1 MTSDQ
6 LDDQPGD
13 QSHSSGP
20 AGGHYD
26 LLVLGTGSGNTI
38 VDDRFADRRVGIVE
52 RTEFGGTCLNRGC
65 IPSKMYVVTADHAC
79 DAAQGPRFGVHTRYD
94 GVDWPAVRDRIFSR
108 IDPQARGG
116 REYREGLPNVDV
128 LAGTA
133 RFTGPRELVVE
144 TDDGPVAVSA
154 DQVVLAVGGRPVVP
168 DIDGLD
174 EATRAGLVHT
184 SDTIMR
190 IDALP
195 RRLGV
200 IGGGY
205 VGSEFANVF
214 ASLGTE
220 VVQADG
226 QDLLLSTQ
234 DGEVARRFTEISGER
249 WDLRLGA
256 ELERVERTDDG
267 VRLHLGEQGTAEVDL
282 LLLAVG
288 RRPNS
293 DLLDLE
299 GTGIEVDD
307 DGRVVVDE
315 YQRTTADGV
324 WALGDICTRHPLK
337 HVANHEARIVQHN
350 LLHPEDLRA
359 ADHRFV
365 PQAVFSV
372 PQVAAVG
379 LTEEQAR
386 DQGLDLAVFTQ
397 DYADVAHGWAL
408 EEDDAGHLVKLL
420 ADRATGR
427 LVGAHLL
434 GPQASVLVQPLIQAM
449 SFDQPVRGLARGQ
462 YWIHPALSEVV
473 ENALLGVEAE
483 LDA

>member
-1 MTSDQ
+1 MSTQHDAG
-6 LDDQPGD
+6 DQPVR
-13 QSHSSGP
+13 
-20 AGGHYD
+20 HYD
-26 LLVLGTGSGNTI
+26 LLVLGTGSGNTV
-38 VDDRFADRRVGIVE
+38 VDDRFDDWSVGIVE

-65 IPSKMYVVTADHAC
+65 IPSKMLVVTADHAC
-79 DAAQGPRFGVHTRYD
+79 DAAQGRRFGVHTRFD
-94 GVDWPAVRDRIFSR
+94 GVDWPAVRDRVFGR
-108 IDPQARGG
+108 IDPQAQGG
-116 REYREGLPNVDV
+116 REYREGLANVEV
-128 LAGTA
+128 HAGTA
-133 RFTGPRELVVE
+133 HFTGERRLVVE
-144 TDDGPVAVSA
+144 TEQGEVHVSA

-168 DIDGLD
+168 DIEGLE
-174 EATRAGLVHT
+174 EASAAGLVHT

-200 IGGGY
+200 VGGGY
-205 VGSEFANVF
+205 VGSEFANIF

-220 VVQADG
+220 VVQVDG

-234 DGEVARRFTEISGER
+234 DADVARRFTEISGER

-256 ELERVERTDDG
+256 ELERVELTGDG
-267 VRLHLGEQGTAEVDL
+267 LRLHLGEQGTADVDL

-293 DLLDLE
+293 DLLSLD

-307 DGRVVVDE
+307 AGRVVVDE
-315 YQRTTADGV
+315 YQRTTAQGV
-324 WALGDICTRHPLK
+324 WALGDISTHHPLK

-350 LLHPEDLRA
+350 LLHPDDLKA

-379 LTEEQAR
+379 LTEAQAR
-386 DQGLDLAVFTQ
+386 EQGLDVAVFTQ
-397 DYADVAHGWAL
+397 RYADVAHGWAL
-408 EEDDAGHLVKLL
+408 EEDDSGHLVKVL

-462 YWIHPALSEVV
+462 YWIHPALIEVV
-473 ENALLGVEAE
+473 ENALLGLEAE